1 MYENSYRIAK
11 KLEAIADEI
20 DSDERFEFDDNAE
33 SCFMESVETI
43 CREQYEM
50 ILMYANH
57 LKEEKLAKNDLAT
70 IRKK

>member
-20 DSDERFEFDDNAE
+20 DNGPFEFDTNAE
-33 SCFMESVETI
+33 SDFMDSVEQI

-50 ILMYANH
+50 ILMYMNK
-57 LKEEKLAKNDLAT
+57 LKES
-70 IRKK
+70 